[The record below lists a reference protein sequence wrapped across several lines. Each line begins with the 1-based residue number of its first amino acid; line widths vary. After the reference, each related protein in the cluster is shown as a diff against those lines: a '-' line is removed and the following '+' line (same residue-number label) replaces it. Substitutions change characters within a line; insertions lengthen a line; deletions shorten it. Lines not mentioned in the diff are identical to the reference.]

1 MVLPP
6 AIDLH
11 QDLSMYYLLGPGG
24 QGFEVAGFEKDLPN
38 RHADIPK
45 LKRANVRIFFGSI
58 FPMLSAIDPRLLE
71 QLSGGYQNE
80 YRPFSPGGSAE
91 NVFQHIKGYY
101 GLVDSHPENLLLIRS
116 KEDLR
121 RCMQDQITGILL
133 SLEGTEGVEEV
144 SDLRLLYNLGLR
156 ALGFTW
162 NYDTRYAASCMSKKD
177 FGLTGE
183 GEALLER
190 MNESGIIADLAHSSK
205 RTCMDVFDL
214 SKLPAIVSHA
224 NAKHVFDCARNVDDE
239 VLAELRSKKGV
250 VGFIFAKEMIG
261 NSANLT
267 ELTKHIMYVYD
278 NYGSEVIAIGTDF
291 FGLADQKAPEGLED
305 ITKFSGLWESLR
317 SLGMKEGDLEK
328 LAYKNALRVI
338 ETHAERWTSFV

>member
-1 MVLPP
+1 
-6 AIDLH
+6 
-11 QDLSMYYLLGPGG
+11 
-24 QGFEVAGFEKDLPN
+24 
-38 RHADIPK
+38 
-45 LKRANVRIFFGSI
+45 
-58 FPMLSAIDPRLLE
+58 
-71 QLSGGYQNE
+71 
-80 YRPFSPGGSAE
+80 
-91 NVFQHIKGYY
+91 
-101 GLVDSHPENLLLIRS
+101 
-116 KEDLR
+116 
-121 RCMQDQITGILL
+121 
-133 SLEGTEGVEEV
+133 
-144 SDLRLLYNLGLR
+144 
-156 ALGFTW
+156 
-162 NYDTRYAASCMSKKD
+162 
-177 FGLTGE
+177 
-183 GEALLER
+183 
-190 MNESGIIADLAHSSK
+190 
-205 RTCMDVFDL
+205 MDVFDL

-250 VGFIFAKEMIG
+250 VGFIFAREMIG

-267 ELTKHIMYVYD
+267 ELAKHIMYVYD